1 MDGGIS
7 EREKEGWDGRTDRR
21 TDASRHPH
29 LNVPRSGAVGEGCP
43 PVALH
48 GGRCCGG
55 PGTPKCSG
63 AKRGP
68 GAAAPLCCGERIQL
82 KSPAPPAPLSSGPI
96 CVPPP
101 PFLPPPTSP
110 ISLTSPSPPPLQ
122 LSQAPA
128 ALLLC
133 SPPLCQS
140 VFPSPGAR
148 ILFPAP
154 PSTCL
159 PTQVLSKGALRP
171 LTPTSHVP
179 KSEGSRR
186 TEASHPF
193 LHHGSQWSQQRFG
206 GSTVPASPS
215 GRLSP
220 STLVSFGIRRA
231 LGNPKQHIWKTGP
244 LSHLFLAGF
253 FSTHPSWC

>member
-1 MDGGIS
+1 MG
-7 EREKEGWDGRTDRR
+7 
-21 TDASRHPH
+21 
-29 LNVPRSGAVGEGCP
+29 V
-43 PVALH
+43 
-48 GGRCCGG
+48 
-55 PGTPKCSG
+55 
-63 AKRGP
+63 
-68 GAAAPLCCGERIQL
+68 
-82 KSPAPPAPLSSGPI
+82 PAPPTAAGRSAGQGRPLRFAAAKGSSSNPQRHQHRSAPAPFVSPPPF
-96 CVPPP
+96 PPP
-101 PFLPPPTSP
+101 PPSP

-159 PTQVLSKGALRP
+159 PSQVLSKGALRP

-186 TEASHPF
+186 TEAFHPF

-206 GSTVPASPS
+206 GSTVPASPL

-220 STLVSFGIRRA
+220 STLVSFGIRRT

-244 LSHLFLAGF
+244 LSH
-253 FSTHPSWC
+253 PSWC